1 MTFTMLGLIVL
12 SIAPTFAIVL
22 CAVALVGVGS
32 SVFHPE
38 SSRVARMA
46 SGGQHGLAQSLFQ
59 VGGNAGL
66 SLGPLMAAF
75 IVMPRGQSSIAWFSV
90 VAMAGI
96 LILAKVSGDR
106 KSVVEGKS

>member
-1 MTFTMLGLIVL
+1 M
-12 SIAPTFAIVL
+12 AA
-22 CAVALVGVGS
+22 ALVCSGS
-32 SVFHPE
+32 SVFLSE
-38 SSRVARMA
+38 SYRVARMA

-90 VAMAGI
+90 AALAGI
-96 LILAKVSGDR
+96 LILAKVSGWAIKNR
-106 KSVVEGKS
+106 STVKKAGAVRQEPNPKLYT